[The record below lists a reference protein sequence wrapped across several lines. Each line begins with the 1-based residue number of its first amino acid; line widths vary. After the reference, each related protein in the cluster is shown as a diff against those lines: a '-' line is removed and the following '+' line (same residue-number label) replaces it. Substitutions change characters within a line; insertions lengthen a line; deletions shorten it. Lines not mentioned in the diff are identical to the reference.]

1 MIGAIT
7 FILAILILGTI
18 FGILNF
24 SKYTITTQEQET
36 DYRGNPTGRNY
47 ERTKTNTSQYIKL
60 IIVFVVSAL
69 IAIINPISVE
79 RIDVGH
85 VGLKINNTG
94 DERGI
99 SKTAYVTGWVFYN
112 SWLSRIKEYPVT
124 QQHIDY
130 EETAIITK
138 GGFQAVIK
146 PSFNWSVNP
155 ANAADMYQ
163 NLKQDVEQIKDAWL
177 KNAIIGA
184 VNDVANLYTVDSIFN
199 HRAEFEADIVKECN
213 KRVSKWFNVSQLR
226 TNIVPPKEITEA
238 INAKTKAVQEAQ
250 AAIQQKIVAEAEA
263 LTQIARAKGDSAQ
276 AVIAA
281 AGRAEAVKKEQQ
293 FLTPLYIDYLKVQK
307 WKGDVPTT
315 VLGGSSGFMINLNK

>member
-1 MIGAIT
+1 MIFIVT
-7 FILAILILGTI
+7 FILSVLILGVL
-18 FGILNF
+18 FGAFKIDNLFKEAN
-24 SKYTITTQEQET
+24 KYGDREV
-36 DYRGNPTGRNY
+36 NPAGAV
-47 ERTKTNTSQYIKL
+47 KL
-60 IIVFVVSAL
+60 VAVIIISFVL
-69 IAIINPISVE
+69 GLINPISVE
-79 RIDVGH
+79 RIDVGN
-85 VGLKINNTG
+85 VGLKVNNTG
-94 DERGI
+94 DERGV
-99 SKTAYVTGWVFYN
+99 SKTTYVTGWVFYN
-112 SWLSRIKEYPVT
+112 SWLSRIKEFPTT

-130 EETAIITK
+130 EETGIITR

-163 NLKQDVEQIKDAWL
+163 SLRKDVDEIQNTWL

-184 VNDVANLYTVDSIFN
+184 VNDIANLYTVDSIFN
-199 HRAEFEADIVKECN
+199 HRAEFEADIVKEAN
-213 KRVSKWFNVSQLR
+213 KRVSKWFVVSQLR

-250 AAIQQKIVAEAEA
+250 AAVQQKIVAEAEA
-263 LTQIARAKGDSAQ
+263 LTKIAVARGDSAQ

-315 VLGGSSGFMINLNK
+315 VLSGNSSTLLNLKP

>member
-1 MIGAIT
+1 MIGIIT
-7 FILAILILGTI
+7 FGLSLTILG
-18 FGILNF
+18 ILLGLFNF
-24 SKYTITTQEQET
+24 KSYKTTREVQRT
-36 DYRGNPTGRNY
+36 NYRGDVTT
-47 ERTKTNTSQYIKL
+47 ETKTETNTSQVIKL
-60 IIVFVVSAL
+60 IAVFFISL
-69 IAIINPISVE
+69 LLGLFNPLSVE

-94 DERGI
+94 DEKGV
-99 SKTAYVTGWVFYN
+99 SKTTYVTGWVFYN

-124 QQHIDY
+124 QQHVDY

-163 NLKQDVEQIKDAWL
+163 NLRQDVDQIKETWL

-184 VNDVANLYTVDSIFN
+184 VNDVANLYSVDSIFN
-199 HRAEFEADIVKECN
+199 HRAEFEGDIVKECN
-213 KRVSKWFNVSQLR
+213 LRVSKWFNVSQLR

-238 INAKTKAVQEAQ
+238 INQKTKAVQEAQ
-250 AAIQQKIVAEAEA
+250 AAIQQKIVAEAQA
-263 LTQIARAKGDSAQ
+263 LTQIAKAKGDSAQ

-281 AGRAEAVKKEQQ
+281 SGRAEAVRKEQQ
-293 FLTPLYIDYLKVQK
+293 YLTPMYIEYIRAQRWDGKY
-307 WKGDVPTT
+307 PTT
-315 VLGGSSGFMINLNK
+315 MLGGNTSTLLNLNK